1 MPHHN
6 NNDEHTIKEHFAAV
20 AASRGGKIT
29 SLFWTILGL
38 FAIFLSF
45 RCNGGFNFGHFV
57 AACCCGPLYVAYM
70 LAVNYNKC
78 FPSN

>member
-1 MPHHN
+1 MPHC
-6 NNDEHTIKEHFAAV
+6 NDDEEHTIKEHFITIAR
-20 AASRGGKIT
+20 SRRGKM
-29 SLFWTILGL
+29 SFFWTILGL

-70 LAVNYNKC
+70 LAVNYDKC
-78 FPSN
+78 FPPY